1 MGSEARIAAALAIF
15 AAAAVA
21 APASVKPGALE
32 LTYRSAIERA
42 LGKNFQIQVEKYN
55 PKIASA
61 KTLSATGQFDPVAG
75 ASITYDENR
84 NSLRS
89 LAPTVNNGVLDSGNA
104 GDFASSSG
112 VEGDATISGLTPW
125 GMNYS
130 AGPSVTRS
138 TNSQSGVDETYNTFL
153 GGSITQPLLRG
164 FGTDVNLAQVRIAR
178 ADHTISVLGL
188 RQRVMDV
195 VTDTINV
202 YNDLYFAIENLAV
215 ERRSLNLA
223 KQTLHDNQRRA
234 EIGVMSP
241 LDVVQAQADEADR
254 EGRVLVAERLVAD
267 TKNFLKQLVTDQI
280 ESILATDVE
289 IAPPPFDLD
298 VVVDETAD
306 LKRVF
311 DLRPDYRQ
319 ALLEIQKANINVVF
333 THNQTFPQLDLVA
346 SLGLNGI
353 DTSLGGS
360 ISRLREPSDI
370 AGTVGGVFSLPIPNR
385 TARGNLEVSNLEV
398 ARQLVALKQLEQ
410 GIYVAV
416 DNAAGQIA
424 TTRKLIDVSRAA
436 RVFAERTLEAAQ
448 ARLASGTATTFEV
461 LQFQRDLAT
470 AETNEVRALTAHQK
484 AIAAYALA
492 AGTTLERNRIKLD

>member
-1 MGSEARIAAALAIF
+1 MGPKARIAAALAMI
-15 AAAAVA
+15 V
-21 APASVKPGALE
+21 ASVTVAFSATKPAAIALS
-32 LTYRSAIERA
+32 YRSAIERSLA
-42 LGKNFQIQVEKYN
+42 KNFQIQVEKYN
-55 PKIASA
+55 PKIAVA
-61 KTLSATGQFDPVAG
+61 KTLSASGQFDPVLG
-75 ASITYDENR
+75 LSLTYDENR
-84 NSLRS
+84 HDLRS
-89 LAPTVNNGVLDSGNA
+89 VTSDGAVNGGDS

-130 AGPSVTRS
+130 AGPSLTRN

-164 FGTDVNLAQVRIAR
+164 FGTDVNLAQIRIAR
-178 ADHTISVLGL
+178 ADHAISVWGL

-202 YNDLYFAIENLAV
+202 YNDLYFAIENLEV

-254 EGRVLVAERLVAD
+254 EGRVLTAERAVAD
-267 TKNFLKQLVTDQI
+267 AKNFLKQLVTDQV
-280 ESILATDVE
+280 ESILATDIS
-289 IAPPPFDLD
+289 IAAPPFDLSLE
-298 VVVDETAD
+298 VSENAD
-306 LKRVF
+306 LKNVF

-319 ALLEIQKANINVVF
+319 ALLDIQKRNINVVF
-333 THNQTFPQLDLVA
+333 NHNQTFPQLDLVA
-346 SLGLNGI
+346 SLGVNGV
-353 DTSLGGS
+353 DTSIGGS
-360 ISRLREPSDI
+360 VAKLRGPSDI
-370 AGTVGGVFSLPIPNR
+370 AATVGGVFSLPIPNR

-410 GIYVAV
+410 GIYVEV

-436 RVFAERTLEAAQ
+436 RIFAERTLEAAQ

-492 AGTTLERNRIKLD
+492 TGTTLVRNRIKLD